1 MNEINREEQE
11 DATVDALS
19 VTAIIAIV
27 VAGVAFWLGS
37 MPS

>member
-1 MNEINREEQE
+1 MNDANREEQE
-11 DATVDALS
+11 DSLVDALS

-27 VAGVAFWLGS
+27 VGCVAFWLSS